1 MMFRSCRWKLVLHFV
16 YCTLLVNRW
25 ENLESCQK
33 NILQL
38 ILFSLLP
45 TWLLDNVVIMKR
57 ETTVAHDFQ
66 VYILSNCHKK
76 IARHIEAQDHTI
88 STVVIV
94 IIKVLEAKS
103 SFSPFI
109 FRLFP
114 HLLLPLPL
122 QILST
127 SRPHLC
133 YHPLVKERECPSN
146 CSQANVN

>member
-16 YCTLLVNRW
+16 YCTFLVNRW

-33 NILQL
+33 NIPQL
-38 ILFSLLP
+38 IWFSLLP
-45 TWLLDNVVIMKR
+45 TWLLDNVEIIKEKLQSLMISR
-57 ETTVAHDFQ
+57 CTSCLTAT
-66 VYILSNCHKK
+66 KK

-88 STVVIV
+88 STVVIM

-109 FRLFP
+109 LRLFP

-127 SRPHLC
+127 SRPYLC

>member
-1 MMFRSCRWKLVLHFV
+1 
-16 YCTLLVNRW
+16 
-25 ENLESCQK
+25 
-33 NILQL
+33 
-38 ILFSLLP
+38 
-45 TWLLDNVVIMKR
+45 MKR
-57 ETTVAHDFQ
+57 EITVTHDFQ

-88 STVVIV
+88 STVVIM

-114 HLLLPLPL
+114 HLLLPLPLPL